1 MTAYPFCVLLIGSF
15 LIGSVIGACFCTA
28 DYRINTDKAL
38 ITAKCIC
45 PECGHTL
52 LLTDQIPVISWLLL
66 KGKCRYCGNPI
77 SVRNPLTEGCF
88 MLFYPVCFAI
98 FHNTPWLYLLL
109 WYVFVTAGL
118 ILKCHGHI
126 RSLIKGIS
134 IMTVFH
140 LAISALYLVLD
151 TAVRYSAGL

>member
-15 LIGSVIGACFCTA
+15 LIGSVIGAYFCTA

-66 KGKCRYCGNPI
+66 KGRCRYCGNPI
-77 SVRNPLTEGCF
+77 SVRYPLTEGSF

-109 WYVFVTAGL
+109 WYVFVTA
-118 ILKCHGHI
+118 HI

>member
-15 LIGSVIGACFCTA
+15 LIGSVIGAYFCTA

-66 KGKCRYCGNPI
+66 NGKCRYCGNPI
-77 SVRNPLTEGCF
+77 SVRYPLTEGSF

-151 TAVRYSAGL
+151 AAVRYSAGL